1 MKKII
6 LSTLLLA
13 SFFLFTQCNSSK
25 GTTAKA
31 TKGVKFI
38 QADKLSTVLD
48 RAEAEGKIVFIDFYA
63 TWCQPCKMMD
73 KDVFSDKNIAS
84 FFNENFISYKVDA
97 EKGFGPNIAALYN
110 VRAYP
115 TLVWVDTK
123 GNVLEETVGGTYHTE
138 LMKLAEQALANSG
151 Q

>member
-1 MKKII
+1 MKKIFF
-6 LSTLLLA
+6 LTLLLA
-13 SFFLFTQCNSSK
+13 SFFLLTQCNSSK
-25 GTTAKA
+25 GTTAKV
-31 TKGVKFI
+31 TKGVNFI

-48 RAEAEGKIVFIDFYA
+48 KAAAEGKIVFIDFYA

-73 KDVFSDKNIAS
+73 KDVFTDKEIGR
-84 FFNENFISYKVDA
+84 FFNENFVSYKVDA